1 MDGDGD
7 MDIISASYD
16 DDTIAWYETNS
27 APTNILLS
35 STSVNENVTIGT
47 TVGSLSTTDSD
58 SGDTHAYTL
67 VAGSGDTDNA
77 SFSISGANLLTGTAI
92 DYETKNSY
100 SIRVQTSDGTATYA
114 KTFTITVADV
124 FEDADGDGISD
135 QTDNCQ
141 SSANPNQADADA
153 DNIADNEDLDDDN
166 DGLSDI
172 KEAEL
177 GTNPHYWDTDGDSY
191 R

>member
-1 MDGDGD
+1 
-7 MDIISASYD
+7 MDIISASQF

-67 VAGSGDTDNA
+67 VAGSGDPDNG
-77 SFSISGANLLTGTAI
+77 SFSISGANLLTGTAL

-124 FEDADGDGISD
+124 FEDTDGDGISD

-153 DNIADNEDLDDDN
+153 DGIGDVCDNCINTSNINQCLQ
-166 DGLSDI
+166 
-172 KEAEL
+172 
-177 GTNPHYWDTDGDSY
+177 
-191 R
+191 